1 VPRQIRVVIAA
12 EHPLYRDGVARAL
25 SDADGIEIVAKVG
38 GIREA
43 EAAVVEMRPAIIL
56 LDISPPGGGVQAA
69 RRILA
74 AKSDVCVAMLT
85 ISERDDDVK
94 AALDAGVC
102 AYILKGIGGAEL
114 VQVVRDL
121 ADGGLYVTPAL
132 AARMLRSKPLRGG
145 AGSDGSAIQDLT
157 KREEDILRML
167 ALGLSNREIGARV
180 GLQEKTVKYYMT
192 TVLQKLSVRNRV
204 EAALVAQ
211 EAWGC
216 EVSQNAVRAPARCSA

>member
-1 VPRQIRVVIAA
+1 LPRQIRLVIAA

-25 SDADGIEIVAKVG
+25 SDADGIEIVGKVG

-43 EAAVVEMRPAIIL
+43 EATVVELRPDIIL

-69 RRILA
+69 RRILVA
-74 AKSDVCVAMLT
+74 DSDVCVAMLT
-85 ISERDDDVK
+85 VSERDSDVK
-94 AALDAGVC
+94 AALDAGVR
-102 AYILKGIGGAEL
+102 AYILKGISGAEL

-132 AARMLRSKPLRGG
+132 AARMLSAKPRRGS
-145 AGSDGSAIQDLT
+145 AGSNAPGIRHLT

-167 ALGLSNREIGARV
+167 ALGLSNREIGSRI

-192 TVLQKLSVRNRV
+192 NILQKLSARNRV
-204 EAALVAQ
+204 EAALMAQ

-216 EVSQNAVRAPARCSA
+216 DTPQNAVPAQSRCVA